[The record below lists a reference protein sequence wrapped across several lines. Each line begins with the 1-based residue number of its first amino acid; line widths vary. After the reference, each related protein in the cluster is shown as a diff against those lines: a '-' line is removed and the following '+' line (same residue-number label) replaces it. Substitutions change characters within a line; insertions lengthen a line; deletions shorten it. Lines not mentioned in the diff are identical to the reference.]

1 MNNEQRLRSLLE
13 DSASSYKFNYEFPYL
28 EECISNSYNQMMKQY
43 AKTEEEKITIDRMY
57 QIIATV
63 AKTGKVYLEEY
74 SSRQLWEVVRLIY
87 EESKDGCYTCD
98 FGILWCGNKQ
108 YEEIIELKNKMMS
121 TTDRLKKDLLSG
133 NILQSLKIE
142 FPNIQIQPE
151 DEYMGYIL
159 RSWSWYSSNTFAVLG
174 IYKLEI
180 INTSV
185 LDTESITNNK
195 NRYLSL
201 NKNIG
206 FRLVNMKTGNTLKTE
221 TYVDIKR
228 ILSKA

>member
-1 MNNEQRLRSLLE
+1 
-13 DSASSYKFNYEFPYL
+13 
-28 EECISNSYNQMMKQY
+28 
-43 AKTEEEKITIDRMY
+43 
-57 QIIATV
+57 
-63 AKTGKVYLEEY
+63 
-74 SSRQLWEVVRLIY
+74 
-87 EESKDGCYTCD
+87 
-98 FGILWCGNKQ
+98 
-108 YEEIIELKNKMMS
+108 MS